1 MEQQSDSRLVEL
13 ARGGDGSAFAELFHR
28 YYAAVYD
35 FAARMMRDAGEAED
49 VAHETFRDAM
59 ALMGGMGP
67 NATFRGWIFS
77 IARNLALD
85 RLDGRS
91 AMGPRADGTRE
102 PAFSVL
108 DTQSLASP
116 DAAEAQALAPL
127 VWEAAAALDDRQLS
141 LLVLHLRQHLDEA
154 EMAQVI
160 GVPEEHAPLI
170 LARLVKAARGAMQDV
185 VLALDSGYRCEGL
198 EALIGPHAEAGLP
211 AATRRAIEAHAAD
224 CERCARRREAVAT
237 LALFSAF
244 AMVDPPPGSVD
255 GILDDLLAAWPG
267 SSPAL
272 AGHAPLGVPPLRMRD
287 QGSERR
293 DPCVIRAFAGLGALA
308 AVLLAVLVLP
318 ASPISL
324 TRFGSAGRFATARAG
339 TEPAGSSPTAPAV
352 LGVVGTATAVPS
364 RAATSRPATGGS
376 PPPQT
381 TSDAQL
387 GAPTP
392 ANTETP
398 VATATATPSS
408 APTATPAAPGPTPTM
423 APTATPAGTPTPCR
437 AVLTSN
443 LSALNVSNGSNSF
456 EVLNQSPCDS
466 GPYSVS
472 SSATWLTL
480 DRKAGDVGP
489 FAHQT
494 INVVADTSAV
504 REGTTTAPIEVTWAT
519 GSFTVQARVTKVG
532 APPVILQATGTCTP
546 NSATVTASATD
557 DYGVASVAV
566 SYVLDDG
573 TAGGPVQLALV
584 SGSARSGNWSAT
596 FSVPRPLR
604 SFTVTATDGAGQT
617 ASATGTCG

>member
-1 MEQQSDSRLVEL
+1 
-13 ARGGDGSAFAELFHR
+13 
-28 YYAAVYD
+28 
-35 FAARMMRDAGEAED
+35 
-49 VAHETFRDAM
+49 M
-59 ALMGGMGP
+59 AP
-67 NATFRGWIFS
+67 
-77 IARNLALD
+77 
-85 RLDGRS
+85 
-91 AMGPRADGTRE
+91 
-102 PAFSVL
+102 
-108 DTQSLASP
+108 
-116 DAAEAQALAPL
+116 
-127 VWEAAAALDDRQLS
+127 
-141 LLVLHLRQHLDEA
+141 
-154 EMAQVI
+154 
-160 GVPEEHAPLI
+160 
-170 LARLVKAARGAMQDV
+170 
-185 VLALDSGYRCEGL
+185 
-198 EALIGPHAEAGLP
+198 
-211 AATRRAIEAHAAD
+211 
-224 CERCARRREAVAT
+224 

-244 AMVDPPPGSVD
+244 AGVDPPPGRV
-255 GILDDLLAAWPG
+255 GGFLDHRLTAGRG
-267 SSPAL
+267 SAPAR
-272 AGHAPLGVPPLRMRD
+272 AGHAPTGVPPLRALD

-293 DPCVIRAFAGLGALA
+293 DPYVIRAFAGLGALA

-324 TRFGSAGRFATARAG
+324 TRFGNAGRFATARAG
-339 TEPAGSSPTAPAV
+339 SEHAGSSPTAPAV
-352 LGVVGTATAVPS
+352 LGVVGTPTAVPS
-364 RAATSRPATGGS
+364 RAATSTPATGGS

-381 TSDAQL
+381 TSDAQV
-387 GAPTP
+387 GAPPP

-398 VATATATPSS
+398 AATVTATPPS
-408 APTATPAAPGPTPTM
+408 APTATPAAPTPTL

-494 INVVADTSAV
+494 INVVADISTV

-519 GSFTVQARVTKVG
+519 GSFTVQARLTKVG
-532 APPVILQATGTCTP
+532 APPVIAQVTGTCTP

-557 DYGVASVAV
+557 DYGVASAAV

-573 TAGGPVQLALV
+573 TPGGPVQLALV
-584 SGSARSGNWSAT
+584 SGSVRSGNWSAT